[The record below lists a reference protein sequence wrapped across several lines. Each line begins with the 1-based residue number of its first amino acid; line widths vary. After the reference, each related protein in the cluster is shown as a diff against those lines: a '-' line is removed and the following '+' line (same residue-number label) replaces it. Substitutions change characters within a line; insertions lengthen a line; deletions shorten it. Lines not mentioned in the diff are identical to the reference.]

1 MTASV
6 SAMANVHELEISEED
21 WQVVKIK
28 HPQIPHGSLV
38 GQRSMSIE

>member
-28 HPQIPHGSLV
+28 HP
-38 GQRSMSIE
+38 RSRTVPQSDSEVCR